1 MWRIDLSEIIRTV
14 GKHQVYD
21 IDERPFTDEDVEYV
35 APIRGR
41 VTVTNSGRVL
51 LVRGHID
58 TVVSLEC
65 ARCLGEVREPV
76 HAVLDEQY
84 SLSEVENAVYHDVAP
99 QIVQDQENEVP
110 PGLFDGNVMNLNV
123 LVRQAVLLASPLQ
136 PLCRE
141 ECAGLC
147 PTCGKNLNQG
157 ACACPPAGTGRPLA
171 ALADLMKTERNGHT
185 ATDQDQPSR
194 N

>member
-1 MWRIDLSEIIRTV
+1 MFRIDLAEIIRTV
-14 GKHQVYD
+14 GKQQAYE
-21 IDERPFTDEDVEYV
+21 IDEPPFTDEDVEYV

-51 LVRGHID
+51 LVRGSVD

-65 ARCLGEVREPV
+65 ARCLIDVRQPV
-76 HAVLDEQY
+76 HAILDEQF

-99 QIVQDQENEVP
+99 TIVQDEENEVP

-123 LVRQAVLLASPLQ
+123 LIRQAVILNSPLR

-141 ECAGLC
+141 DCAGLC
-147 PTCGKNLNQG
+147 LTCGKNLNEA
-157 ACACPPAGTGRPLA
+157 ACSCPPANSGRPLA
-171 ALADLMKTERNGHT
+171 ALGDLLKG
-185 ATDQDQPSR
+185 DQASR